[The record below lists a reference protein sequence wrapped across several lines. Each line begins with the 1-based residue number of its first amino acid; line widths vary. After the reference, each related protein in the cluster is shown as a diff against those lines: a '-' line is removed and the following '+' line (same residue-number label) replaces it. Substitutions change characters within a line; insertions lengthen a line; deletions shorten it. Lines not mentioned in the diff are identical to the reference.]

1 MSILA
6 WIVVG
11 LIAGWAAGVTV
22 RGAGFGILGDI
33 VVGRNATLVLD
44 SSILLLWADNVL
56 GYTNSRIVQRS
67 SYMLVD
73 VSERMR
79 GGLLDFVHIISSGVL
94 KVDWAKLA
102 AQPATKL

>member
-1 MSILA
+1 MLHIIAFLILGA
-6 WIVVG
+6 LAGW
-11 LIAGWAAGVTV
+11 IAGMLVQGH
-22 RGAGFGILGDI
+22 GFGVLGDI
-33 VVGRNATLVLD
+33 VVGRNATLLLD

-79 GGLLDFVHIISSGVL
+79 GGLLDFVHISALLSLPMI
-94 KVDWAKLA
+94 
-102 AQPATKL
+102 